1 MDGEDTSRGR
11 LFAGL
16 FSEEGRARVHFGDDA
31 DAVGGS
37 SRRRIR
43 STGESRGGLGLRVNC
58 DVIVISA

>member
-1 MDGEDTSRGR
+1 MDGEDTSRGP

-43 STGESRGGLGLRVNC
+43 FTGESRGGLGLC
-58 DVIVISA
+58 